1 MGSRAG
7 RGHFCHV
14 HAVPRMLVCREQW
27 RGEQKQRKEAIHHTA
42 QTDRGWASS
51 SPPSLRS
58 MVKEVSMCP
67 SCEPTFHQGLV
78 WVLFFLMV
86 KDEVRREQAC
96 VGSRKLMVLSRA
108 GTDRVQRVR
117 ERQICGAPRAWHL
130 RTVSTELH
138 CNPKRQEFLPSN
150 LGENTKA

>member
-58 MVKEVSMCP
+58 MVKEVPMCP
-67 SCEPTFHQGLV
+67 SCEPTFHHGLV

-96 VGSRKLMVLSRA
+96 VGGRKLMVLSRA
-108 GTDRVQRVR
+108 GTDRVQRWEKDRSV
-117 ERQICGAPRAWHL
+117 GHH
-130 RTVSTELH
+130 ELGT
-138 CNPKRQEFLPSN
+138 CAQSQLNFIATLKDKNSYPPI
-150 LGENTKA
+150 